1 MQPLFNVNHYLMPTI
16 SPPLFKRI
24 GLLRQILKTCDFWV
38 PILLTRV
45 PISTNLTNL
54 GHQVPMAWLHCTS
67 IWQWIQY
74 KLVKRYLGRKKGCT
88 TPGFVPRTKE
98 IFLPLMC
105 LLVQSI
111 IILLVY
117 AEWDR
122 NEHNV
127 YVQNHSQPRVFHW
140 TVKIFH
146 GLFYLAGGSTKN
158 SPWIKNRSVN
168 FTAGQDRT
176 WRTNILSIRNRL
188 MFNFMATCLP
198 HNHCTMSPPVAI
210 DHCSWR

>member
-1 MQPLFNVNHYLMPTI
+1 MRFLSPHSADEGPHFNKLDKLRSQSPHGMASLHFHLTMDSIQTGEAVFGKKKRLHYPRFRAQDQGNIPTVNVSVGSKYNN
-16 SPPLFKRI
+16 SI
-24 GLLRQILKTCDFWV
+24 G
-38 PILLTRV
+38 
-45 PISTNLTNL
+45 
-54 GHQVPMAWLHCTS
+54 
-67 IWQWIQY
+67 
-74 KLVKRYLGRKKGCT
+74 
-88 TPGFVPRTKE
+88 PG
-98 IFLPLMC
+98 I
-105 LLVQSI
+105 
-111 IILLVY
+111 
-117 AEWDR
+117 EWDR

-176 WRTNILSIRNRL
+176 WRTNILSIRNRI

>member
-24 GLLRQILKTCDFWV
+24 GLFRQILKTCDFWV

-54 GHQVPMAWLHCTS
+54 GHKVPMAWLHCTS

-117 AEWDR
+117 GWNFSGRTKPEFDVIFIGCFRTLFRWLRVVLWQKLKQFLKIYEWQS
-122 NEHNV
+122 V
-127 YVQNHSQPRVFHW
+127 YIP
-140 TVKIFH
+140 
-146 GLFYLAGGSTKN
+146 LFGPLLHQ
-158 SPWIKNRSVN
+158 W
-168 FTAGQDRT
+168 
-176 WRTNILSIRNRL
+176 
-188 MFNFMATCLP
+188 
-198 HNHCTMSPPVAI
+198 PV
-210 DHCSWR
+210 